1 MQSNLKERIYAGL
14 TGDYEGLSNG
24 LDRINDYIFKTQ
36 RACYYLIGGLSG
48 SAKTTFLD
56 FWILNAIEDADTKG
70 IPINI
75 IYYSWE
81 IDEMSKK
88 ANWLSILIY
97 KKYNIVIPPERIKG
111 YGKYRLS
118 QEEQLLVFS
127 EVETVEKLFSRIHF
141 IWEA

>member
-75 IYYSWE
+75 IY
-81 IDEMSKK
+81 
-88 ANWLSILIY
+88 
-97 KKYNIVIPPERIKG
+97 
-111 YGKYRLS
+111 
-118 QEEQLLVFS
+118 
-127 EVETVEKLFSRIHF
+127 
-141 IWEA
+141 

>member
-1 MQSNLKERIYAGL
+1 VV
-14 TGDYEGLSNG
+14 
-24 LDRINDYIFKTQ
+24 
-36 RACYYLIGGLSG
+36 LSG

-111 YGKYRLS
+111 
-118 QEEQLLVFS
+118 
-127 EVETVEKLFSRIHF
+127 
-141 IWEA
+141 